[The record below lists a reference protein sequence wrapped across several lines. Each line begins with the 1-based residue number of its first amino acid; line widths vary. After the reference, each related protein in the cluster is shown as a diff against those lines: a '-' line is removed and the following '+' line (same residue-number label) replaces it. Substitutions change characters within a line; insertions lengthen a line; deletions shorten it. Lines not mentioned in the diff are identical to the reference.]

1 MKIRAIGLLLL
12 ISAAITGAAQP
23 AKDGGQSF
31 AVLLNN
37 PESSA
42 FHFVL
47 DPPELASFDPGSSV
61 FANVVYDYFLESPA
75 GGPTLFRTLTPGAT
89 LRLKD
94 LAEGTHLLVGFF
106 ALPGRRDYPVR
117 ILQLMAGGGLAER
130 FYTVYAEPSLF
141 RARAGRGRLVGF
153 PAEGSAEVPAS
164 PGGSAAAKLAP
175 SAPKG
180 ELGLAID
187 NDFADWEPI
196 PILRSFADYGPRTFL
211 REQIGGGRLELPL
224 EQSRFWQ
231 KAGTALYEL
240 KVVDNGPNLYLYVS
254 TRSAMAEG
262 LSIYLYFRDPRDREG
277 ENRVT
282 VELLPAVGD
291 KAGLVA
297 LWVKG
302 YGPVAAGT
310 LASGVF
316 FLEAALDKATVYG
329 ALASGP
335 QAGYLE
341 LTTGYHDRGS
351 LSYEEFYYTRL
362 ALKDLPTP
370 DTLFNVRD

>member
-1 MKIRAIGLLLL
+1 MKIRAIGLGLLL
-12 ISAAITGAAQP
+12 AAAAAGA
-23 AKDGGQSF
+23 QSF

-37 PESSA
+37 PEASA

-61 FANVVYDYFLESPA
+61 FANVVYDYFLESPVA
-75 GGPTLFRTLTPGAT
+75 GPTLFRTLAPGAT

-94 LAEGTHLLVGFF
+94 LAEGTHLLIGFF

-117 ILQLMAGGGLAER
+117 IMQLQAGGEMAER

-141 RARAGRGRLVGF
+141 RARAGRGRLAGF
-153 PAEGSAEVPAS
+153 PAEGSVVGAAS
-164 PGGSAAAKLAP
+164 EGGGGSFAAG
-175 SAPKG
+175 G
-180 ELGLAID
+180 EAASTQGQLGLAID
-187 NDFADWEPI
+187 NDFADWEAI
-196 PILRSFADYGPRTFL
+196 PVLRNFADYSPSTFL

-231 KAGTALYEL
+231 KAGTGLYEL
-240 KVVDNGPNLYLYVS
+240 KIVDNGPNLYLYLS

-262 LSIYLYFRDPRDREG
+262 LSIYLYFQDPRDRAG

-282 VELLPAVGD
+282 VELLPATGD
-291 KAGLVA
+291 KKGLVA

-302 YGPVAAGT
+302 HGPVAAGT

-316 FLEAALDKATVYG
+316 FLEAALDKATIYG
-329 ALASGP
+329 ALGYGP
-335 QAGYLE
+335 QGGFLE

-362 ALKDLPTP
+362 PLKDLPTP
-370 DTLFNVRD
+370 DTLFDVRD